1 MIYYIIEGVDFLES
15 REKALK
21 IAEILDSKKAKE
33 IQVLKLADLTTVT
46 DYFVICTGNS
56 VTQVKALADEVEE
69 KLAEMGETPLSIEG
83 YRSAGWVLIDL
94 GDVVVHIFTKEMREF
109 YGLER
114 LWSDAEKEDIEFE
127 E

>member
-1 MIYYIIEGVDFLES
+1 MIYYIIEGVNFLES
-15 REKALK
+15 REKALEV
-21 IAEILDSKKAKE
+21 AQILDSKKAKE

-56 VTQVKALADEVEE
+56 ITQVKALSDEVEE
-69 KLAEMGETPLSIEG
+69 KLGEIGENPISIEG

-114 LWSDAEKEDIEFE
+114 LWSDAVKEDIDFE